1 MTEDREFDVKEFE
14 RELKVDPAQLAD
26 GIKNAYWIKQSA
38 SGLERMLK
46 RDVIY
51 PAQVRDDIDSIKAHL
66 SELEKL
72 IGELDP
78 RQ

>member
-14 RELKVDPAQLAD
+14 RELKVDPAH